1 MNYTASKRGRVITA
15 VNTPLGFFVLALL
28 IVEAFLAT
36 VLIGANLDASRKI
49 TGMWLGI
56 VLFILVTVAVFALV
70 WFKPENLMF
79 DKEALLIDRGKA
91 YGTES
96 HEVENPNKLP
106 KDRATPDDIELTS
119 KKGGE
124 K

>member
-1 MNYTASKRGRVITA
+1 MKSTALKRERVITA

-28 IVEAFLAT
+28 IVEGFLAT
-36 VLIGANLDASRKI
+36 VLIGANLDASQKI

-70 WFKPENLMF
+70 WCKPENLTF
-79 DKEALLIDRGKA
+79 DKEAHLIDRGKA

-96 HEVENPNKLP
+96 HEVEDPNKLP
-106 KDRATPDDIELTS
+106 KDRATPES
-119 KKGGE
+119 VESSNKKGDE

>member
-1 MNYTASKRGRVITA
+1 MSAGNMKRDRVITA

-36 VLIGANLDASRKI
+36 VLIGAQLDASHKI

-56 VLFILVTVAVFALV
+56 ILFVLVTAAVFALV
-70 WFKPENLMF
+70 WHKPENLTF
-79 DKEALLIDRGKA
+79 DKEAHLIDKGKV

-96 HEVENPNKLP
+96 HEVETPGELP
-106 KDRATPDDIELTS
+106 ADRATPEEAKS
-119 KKGGE
+119 AGMKGGE

>member
-1 MNYTASKRGRVITA
+1 MNSTASKRQRVITA

-36 VLIGANLDASRKI
+36 VLIGANLDAAQKI

-56 VLFILVTVAVFALV
+56 GLFIFVTTAVFALV
-70 WFKPENLMF
+70 WSKPENLTF
-79 DKEALLIDRGKA
+79 DKEAHLIDRGKA
-91 YGTES
+91 YGTEN
-96 HEVENPNKLP
+96 HEVDTPNKLP
-106 KDRATPDDIELTS
+106 KDRATPEHIES
-119 KKGGE
+119 SIRKGDE